1 MNFLDRIGGVLF
13 GVAPSPQKRHQTID
27 EVEERARKASQSTPF
42 GALTFGGGSTYTQ
55 EKSLKLSAVYCAV
68 EMISNSIA
76 QLPLEPYTVDDE
88 GYKVK
93 LIKHPLWHVLNCQP
107 NARMTRYTFIKTLV
121 TSVLL
126 RGNGYAYIERD
137 ESGKI
142 VKGLHY
148 IPSEYITI
156 VPPSRLDE
164 PISYQVV
171 GLNGIIPHTDM
182 IHLLNYSYD
191 GIVGCSTLQHA
202 AMTLGLAMDS
212 EVHAA
217 NFFQS
222 GAAVSGII
230 SVDAALTDKQKREI
244 KSSWTQAFSSRQGGQ
259 TNGVAVME
267 GSMHY
272 SPISINPT
280 DAQLLESRQ
289 FNIPEIARFFLISPQ
304 KLFDYTHSNY
314 NTLEATNL
322 SFLTDTLQPMMCKIE
337 MEFER
342 KLFPVNEHTNREIK
356 FDVSA
361 LLRTDKAGLANY
373 FRTMWNL
380 GAMTTNEVRRCEGL
394 PKIEGG
400 DNAFVPVNLQTLDK
414 AVVAN
419 PNMSGQTIK
428 DALNPPTDEPK
439 PEGEPQS
446 MTDEPADQ

>member
-1 MNFLDRIGGVLF
+1 MNLLDRIAYTFSGTPAKRGV
-13 GVAPSPQKRHQTID
+13 SID
-27 EVEERARKASQSTPF
+27 DVEERARKANQSSVF

-68 EMISNSIA
+68 EMISNGIA

-88 GYKVK
+88 GYKTK
-93 LIKHPLWHVLNCQP
+93 LVKHPLWHVLNCQP

-126 RGNGYAYIERD
+126 TGNGYAYIERD

-148 IPSEYITI
+148 IPTSYVTI

-171 GLNGIIPHTDM
+171 GLNGTIPHTDM
-182 IHLLNYSYD
+182 LHILNYSQD
-191 GIVGCSTLQHA
+191 GVIGLSTIQHA

-244 KSSWTQAFSSRQGGQ
+244 KSSWTQAFSSRHGGQ
-259 TNGVAVME
+259 TNGVAVLE
-267 GSMHY
+267 GSMKY
-272 SPISINPT
+272 DPISINPT

-289 FNIPEIARFFLISPQ
+289 FNIPEIARFFLISPT
-304 KLFDYTHSNY
+304 KLFDFTHANY

-342 KLFPVNEHTNREIK
+342 KLFPTSEHTNREIK

-373 FRTMWNL
+373 YRNLWGL
-380 GAMTTNEVRRCEGL
+380 GAMTTNEVRKAEGL

-419 PNMSGQTIK
+419 PNMSGQVIK
-428 DALNPPTDEPK
+428 DALT
-439 PEGEPQS
+439 PEDEPQS
-446 MTDEPADQ
+446 MTDEPAQE

>member
-1 MNFLDRIGGVLF
+1 MNLFDRLGDVLF
-13 GVAPSPQKRHQTID
+13 GTAPAPVKKQPTID
-27 EVEERARKASQSTPF
+27 EIEERARKASQSSVF

-68 EMISNSIA
+68 EMISNGIA
-76 QLPLEPYTVDDE
+76 QLPFEPYAVDDD
-88 GYKVK
+88 GYKTK
-93 LIKHPLWHVLNCQP
+93 LVKHPLWHILNCQP
-107 NARMTRYTFIKTLV
+107 NQRMTRHTFVKTLV
-121 TSVLL
+121 SSVLL
-126 RGNGYAYIERD
+126 TGNGYAYIERD

-148 IPSEYITI
+148 IPTSYVTI

-164 PISYQVV
+164 PVSYQVV
-171 GLNGIIPHTDM
+171 GLNGTIPHTDM
-182 IHLLNYSYD
+182 IHILNYSVD
-191 GIVGCSTLQHA
+191 GVIGISTLQHA

-217 NFFQS
+217 NFFES
-222 GAAVSGII
+222 GAAVGGVL

-244 KSSWTQAFSSRQGGQ
+244 KSSWQQAFGHKHGGQ
-259 TNGVAVME
+259 TNGVAVLE
-267 GSMHY
+267 GSMKY

-289 FNIPEIARFFLISPQ
+289 FNIPEIARFFLISPT
-304 KLFDYTHSNY
+304 KLFDYTHASY

-322 SFLTDTLQPMMCKIE
+322 SFLTDTLQPMMNKLE

-342 KLFPVNEHTNREIK
+342 KLFAVGEHPNREIK

-373 FRTMWNL
+373 YRTLWNL
-380 GAMTTNEVRRCEGL
+380 GAMTTNEVRKAEGL
-394 PKIEGG
+394 PKIDNG
-400 DNAFVPVNLQTLDK
+400 DEAFVPVNLQTLSK

-419 PNMSGQTIK
+419 PNMSGQVIK
-428 DALNPPTDEPK
+428 DALNDEQPPVE
-439 PEGEPQS
+439 EQPQ
-446 MTDEPADQ
+446 TDEPAQTEQ

>member
-1 MNFLDRIGGVLF
+1 MNLFDRIAHTFSGTPAKPKGISV
-13 GVAPSPQKRHQTID
+13 D
-27 EVEERARKASQSTPF
+27 EIEERARKANQSSVF

-68 EMISNSIA
+68 EMISNGIA

-88 GYKVK
+88 GYKTK
-93 LIKHPLWHVLNCQP
+93 LVKHPLWHVLNCQP

-126 RGNGYAYIERD
+126 TGNGYAYIERD

-142 VKGLHY
+142 IKGLHY
-148 IPSEYITI
+148 IPTSYVTI
-156 VPPSRLDE
+156 IPPSRLDE

-171 GLNGIIPHTDM
+171 GLNGTIPHTDM
-182 IHLLNYSYD
+182 IHLLNYSQD
-191 GIVGCSTLQHA
+191 GVIGLSTIQHA
-202 AMTLGLAMDS
+202 ALTLGLAMDS

-244 KSSWTQAFSSRQGGQ
+244 KSSWTQAFSSRHGGQ

-322 SFLTDTLQPMMCKIE
+322 SFLTDTLQPLMCKIE

-342 KLFPVNEHTNREIK
+342 KLFPTAEHTNREIK

-373 FRTMWNL
+373 YRTMWNIS
-380 GAMTTNEVRRCEGL
+380 GMTTNEVRKAEGL

-400 DNAFVPVNLQTLDK
+400 DVPFVPVNLMPITK
-414 AVVAN
+414 AAN
-419 PNMSGQTIK
+419 FDPNKSGEYIK
-428 DALNPPTDEPK
+428 DNLNDTPQTSTDTVN
-439 PEGEPQS
+439 EG
-446 MTDEPADQ
+446 

>member
-1 MNFLDRIGGVLF
+1 MNLLDRIAHTFSGTPAKRGGIN
-13 GVAPSPQKRHQTID
+13 ID
-27 EVEERARKASQSTPF
+27 EVEERARKANQSSVF

-55 EKSLKLSAVYCAV
+55 EKSLKLSAAYCAV
-68 EMISNSIA
+68 EMISNGIA
-76 QLPLEPYTVDDE
+76 QLPLEPFIVDDE
-88 GYKVK
+88 GYKTK

-126 RGNGYAYIERD
+126 TGNGYAYIERD

-148 IPSEYITI
+148 IPTSYVTI
-156 VPPSRLDE
+156 IPPSRLDE

-171 GLNGIIPHTDM
+171 GLNGTIPHTDM
-182 IHLLNYSYD
+182 IHLLNYSQD
-191 GIVGCSTLQHA
+191 GVIGLSTIQHA
-202 AMTLGLAMDS
+202 ALTLGLAMDS

-244 KSSWTQAFSSRQGGQ
+244 KSSWTQAFSSRHGGQ

-267 GSMHY
+267 GSMQY

-289 FNIPEIARFFLISPQ
+289 FNIPEIARFFLISPT
-304 KLFDYTHSNY
+304 KLFDYTHANY

-322 SFLTDTLQPMMCKIE
+322 SFLTDTLQPMICKIE

-342 KLFPVNEHTNREIK
+342 KLFPVSEHTNREIK

-361 LLRTDKAGLANY
+361 FLRTDKAGLANY
-373 FRTMWNL
+373 YRTLWNL
-380 GAMTTNEVRRCEGL
+380 GSMTTNEIRKAEGL
-394 PKIEGG
+394 PKIENG
-400 DNAFVPVNLQTLDK
+400 DSAFVPVNLQTLDK
-414 AVVAN
+414 AVKAD

-428 DALNPPTDEPK
+428 DAINPSTEEEQNEAEQTNTPT
-439 PEGEPQS
+439 
-446 MTDEPADQ
+446 